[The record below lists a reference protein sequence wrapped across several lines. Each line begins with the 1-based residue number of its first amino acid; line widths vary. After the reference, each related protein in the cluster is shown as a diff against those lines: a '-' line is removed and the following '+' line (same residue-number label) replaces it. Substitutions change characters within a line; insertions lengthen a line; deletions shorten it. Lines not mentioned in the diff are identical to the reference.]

1 MDSSC
6 DNMTRSKSHSAFT
19 CGFNIARSDWK
30 RSVNHAVWWYVA
42 VIMGRDRVISFPKT
56 TTTKN
61 DRPDPMSKK
70 IIKEALK
77 RLSLTFREF
86 HQLTHRYFRFT
97 SPIFRKH
104 PKHIWLL
111 ADVSLPRFLRL
122 HLPVGGT
129 NTGGKEARVHSEWG
143 RGWGSNMIHI

>member
-1 MDSSC
+1 M
-6 DNMTRSKSHSAFT
+6 
-19 CGFNIARSDWK
+19 
-30 RSVNHAVWWYVA
+30 
-42 VIMGRDRVISFPKT
+42 IMGRDRVISFPKT

-61 DRPDPMSKK
+61 DRPVHPMSKK

-104 PKHIWLL
+104 P
-111 ADVSLPRFLRL
+111 RFLRL

-129 NTGGKEARVHSEWG
+129 NTGGKEARVHSE
-143 RGWGSNMIHI
+143 